1 MQQAKLW
8 KYTFKASTT
17 HSDYRQLWKIHIQK
31 FRNSQWGRHLQTHI
45 QVPRSCSICWM
56 MQKLPISII
65 PSIALHKLIPR
76 SHTSHLLQAHF
87 CKHFQKQCVLCIN
100 GKNHC
105 HAGAGHPWCGY
116 APVELL
122 THWQHTCNS
131 IKTKIGFTAQPPTE
145 PQLMIYT
152 YMVSRLSMMVSY
164 KAATE
169 KMEPCI
175 PQKLLQAYLWDCR
188 GKNSTATR

>member
-1 MQQAKLW
+1 VNIIQILLYLENPRKSLTLMQQAKLW

-76 SHTSHLLQAHF
+76 SHTSSTLWFMPHQSPFLPISCRHTSVNISRSSVFFALMEKTIAMLVLVTLGVVMLLLSCWLIDNTPA
-87 CKHFQKQCVLCIN
+87 
-100 GKNHC
+100 
-105 HAGAGHPWCGY
+105 
-116 APVELL
+116 
-122 THWQHTCNS
+122 
-131 IKTKIGFTAQPPTE
+131 TA
-145 PQLMIYT
+145 
-152 YMVSRLSMMVSY
+152 
-164 KAATE
+164 
-169 KMEPCI
+169 
-175 PQKLLQAYLWDCR
+175 
-188 GKNSTATR
+188 